1 MEILENASLKAFN
14 TFGIAAKA
22 AKMVRFSS
30 AADLREIFSNE
41 ELSAMPRLVLGGG
54 SNLLLTSDFEGLVLK
69 NEVPGME
76 LIREDNEHFYVK
88 SGAGVNWHELVV
100 ECINNGWA
108 GLENLS
114 LIPGNV
120 GASPM
125 QNIGAY
131 GVEVKDCFHELE
143 AFNLETLET
152 ETFDAEACQFGYRES
167 VFKRQLKN
175 KFIIV
180 SVTFRLLKRPQL
192 NTSYGA
198 IKGELNSLGIH
209 EPTIVDVS
217 QAVINIRS
225 SKLPDPKVIGNAGSF
240 FKNPL
245 VTEEVYRRLVDENPS
260 MPFYPAPEGKYKL
273 AAGWLIEKSGW
284 KGFRRENYGVH
295 AKQALVLVNHGG
307 ATGSQI
313 YDLSTEILAD
323 VKKKFGVELEREV
336 NIV

>member
-180 SVTFRLLKRPQL
+180 SVTFRLLKKPQL

-209 EPTIVDVS
+209 EPTIADVS

-336 NIV
+336 NIF

>member
-14 TFGIAAKA
+14 TFGIDAKA
-22 AKMVRFSS
+22 DKMVRFSS

-41 ELSAMPRLVLGGG
+41 ELSSMPRLVLGGG
-54 SNLLLTSDFEGLVLK
+54 SNLLLTSDFDGLVLK

-76 LIREDNEHFYVK
+76 LIREDNEHYYVK

-131 GVEVKDCFHELE
+131 GVEVKDRFHELE

-167 VFKRQLKN
+167 IFKRRLKN

-180 SVTFRLLKRPQL
+180 SVTFRLLKEPQL

-209 EPTIVDVS
+209 EPTIADVS

-245 VTEEVYRRLVDENPS
+245 VTEEIYRRLVDKNPS

-313 YDLSTEILAD
+313 YDLSTEILQD

-336 NIV
+336 NIF

>member
-14 TFGIAAKA
+14 TFGIDAKA

-76 LIREDNEHFYVK
+76 MIREDNEHFYVK

-180 SVTFRLLKRPQL
+180 SVTFRLLKKPQL

-336 NIV
+336 NIF

>member
-180 SVTFRLLKRPQL
+180 SVTFRLLKKPQL

-209 EPTIVDVS
+209 EPTIADVS

>member
-1 MEILENASLKAFN
+1 
-14 TFGIAAKA
+14 
-22 AKMVRFSS
+22 
-30 AADLREIFSNE
+30 
-41 ELSAMPRLVLGGG
+41 
-54 SNLLLTSDFEGLVLK
+54 
-69 NEVPGME
+69 
-76 LIREDNEHFYVK
+76 
-88 SGAGVNWHELVV
+88 
-100 ECINNGWA
+100 
-108 GLENLS
+108 
-114 LIPGNV
+114 
-120 GASPM
+120 
-125 QNIGAY
+125 
-131 GVEVKDCFHELE
+131 
-143 AFNLETLET
+143 
-152 ETFDAEACQFGYRES
+152 
-167 VFKRQLKN
+167 
-175 KFIIV
+175 
-180 SVTFRLLKRPQL
+180 
-192 NTSYGA
+192 
-198 IKGELNSLGIH
+198 LGIH
-209 EPTIVDVS
+209 EPTIADVS

-295 AKQALVLVNHGG
+295 SKQALVLVNHGG

>member
-14 TFGIAAKA
+14 TFGIDAKA
-22 AKMVRFSS
+22 TKMVRFAS
-30 AADLREIFSNE
+30 AVDLKEIFSNE
-41 ELSAMPRLVLGGG
+41 ALKAMPRLVLGGG
-54 SNLLLTSDFEGLVLK
+54 SNLLLTSDFDGLVLK
-69 NEVPGME
+69 NEVPGIE
-76 LIREDNEHFYVK
+76 LVREDNQHFYIK
-88 SGAGVNWHELVV
+88 SGAGVNWHEFVMH
-100 ECINNGWA
+100 CIKNGWA

-131 GVEVKDCFHELE
+131 GVEVKDRFDELE

-167 VFKRQLKN
+167 VFKRRLKN
-175 KFIIV
+175 KYIIT
-180 SVTFRLLKRPQL
+180 SVTFRLLKKPQL

-198 IKGELNSLGIH
+198 IQGELNSLGIH
-209 EPTIVDVS
+209 KPTMTDVS

-245 VTEEVYRRLVDENPS
+245 VTEEVYRRLVDEYPS

-284 KGFRRENYGVH
+284 KGLRRENYGVH

-313 YDLSTEILAD
+313 YDLSTDILQD
-323 VKKKFGVELEREV
+323 VKMKFGVELEREV
-336 NIV
+336 NII

>member
-1 MEILENASLKAFN
+1 MEILRNASLKAFN
-14 TFGIAAKA
+14 TFGIEAKA
-22 AKMVRFSS
+22 TNMVRFSS
-30 AADLREIFSNE
+30 ASDLKEILRNEDLRT
-41 ELSAMPRLVLGGG
+41 MPRLVLGGG
-54 SNLLLTSDFEGLVLK
+54 SNLLLTSDFDGLVLK
-69 NEVPGME
+69 NEVPGIE
-76 LIREDNEHFYVK
+76 LVKEDHEHFYIK
-88 SGAGVNWHELVV
+88 SGAGVNWHEFVIH
-100 ECINNGWA
+100 CIEQGWA

-131 GVEVKDCFHELE
+131 GVEVKDRFHELE

-152 ETFDAEACQFGYRES
+152 ETFDREACEFGYRES
-167 VFKRQLKN
+167 IFKRKLKN

-180 SVTFRLLKRPQL
+180 SVTFRLFKKPQL

-198 IKGELNSLGIH
+198 IQGELNSTGIH
-209 EPTIVDVS
+209 KPTIADVS

-240 FKNPL
+240 FKNP
-245 VTEEVYRRLVDENPS
+245 VVPEEVYRKLVDENPS

-284 KGFRRENYGVH
+284 KGFRKENYGVH
-295 AKQALVLVNHGG
+295 ARQALVLVNHGG

-313 YDLSTEILAD
+313 YNLSTEILSD

>member
-14 TFGIAAKA
+14 TFGIDAKA

-180 SVTFRLLKRPQL
+180 SVTFRLLKKPQL

>member
-1 MEILENASLKAFN
+1 MEIFENASLKAFN
-14 TFGIAAKA
+14 TFGIDARA
-22 AKMVRFSS
+22 AKMIRFSS

-54 SNLLLTSDFEGLVLK
+54 SNLLLTSDFDGLVLK

-180 SVTFRLLKRPQL
+180 TVTFRLLKKPQL

-198 IKGELNSLGIH
+198 IKGELNSQGIH
-209 EPTIVDVS
+209 EPTIADVS

-245 VTEEVYRRLVDENPS
+245 VTEKVYRRLVDENPS

-307 ATGSQI
+307 ATGGQI

-336 NIV
+336 NIF

>member
-14 TFGIAAKA
+14 TFGIDAKA
-22 AKMVRFSS
+22 AKLVRFSS
-30 AADLREIFSNE
+30 ASDLKEIFQNK
-41 ELSAMPRLVLGGG
+41 ELSAMHRLILGGG

-69 NEVPGME
+69 NEVPGIE
-76 LIREDNEHFYVK
+76 LVNEDDQYFYVK
-88 SGAGVNWHELVV
+88 SGAGENWHEFVV
-100 ECINNGWA
+100 YCIEQGWA

-131 GVEVKDCFHELE
+131 GVEVKDRFQELE
-143 AFNLETLET
+143 AFNLKTLET
-152 ETFDAEACQFGYRES
+152 EIFDAEACQFGYRES
-167 VFKRQLKN
+167 VFKRRLKN
-175 KFIIV
+175 KYIII
-180 SVTFRLLKRPQL
+180 SVTFKLLKKPQL

-198 IKGELNSLGIH
+198 IQGELNSLGIH
-209 EPTIVDVS
+209 EPTMADVS
-217 QAVINIRS
+217 RAVINIRS

-240 FKNPL
+240 FKNP
-245 VTEEVYRRLVDENPS
+245 VVPEAVYRKLVDENPS
-260 MPFYPAPEGKYKL
+260 MPFYPAADGEYKL

-284 KGFRRENYGVH
+284 KGFLRGNHGVH

-307 ATGSQI
+307 ASGKQI